1 MKYFLIQD
9 VSRKVTSGNKVFNFT
24 RTHRSLATGTDWG
37 VIAVDGAD
45 ADLLTKIA
53 PKFGVKSISE
63 SEYAQYLAKKNS
75 APDYRT
81 VIPLNNQLADPSLYS
96 RVDPVAKPA
105 EVTPAK
111 AGSDDTVTSQVASV
125 DDLLVEVPEQHEPMN
140 DKPNARR
147 GKPRGRR
154 QK

>member
-1 MKYFLIQD
+1 MKFFLIQD
-9 VSRKVTSGNKVFNFT
+9 VSRKVTSGNKLFNFT
-24 RTHRSLATGTDWG
+24 LTHRSLATGTDWG

-81 VIPLNNQLADPSLYS
+81 VIPLNNQLDDPSRYS
-96 RVDPVAKPA
+96 RVEQVAKPA
-105 EVTPAK
+105 EATPEK
-111 AGSDDTVTSQVASV
+111 AGLNATATSPKVSV
-125 DDLLVEVPEQHEPMN
+125 DDLMVEVPEQHEPMN
-140 DKPNARR
+140 EKPKARR
-147 GKPRGRR
+147 GRPKGRR
-154 QK
+154 QN